1 MYQQRNQKLIVT
13 SNKPKTTGHA
23 ENAQLIRGQQKK
35 TDQNTTKTQ
44 IHRLCAESAPLLRCH
59 KKKLT
64 KTQKKNHIPCRECSP
79 SSLPPKTPHKKPQKT
94 NSQAVQ
100 RVLCSPSKL
109 PPKKPHK
116 KNQKK
121 KTHSPCRECSP
132 STLQANPEEGE
143 RVKGGG
149 GFTFLGKVAHY
160 SLMLQKNVLL
170 CALQCVLQCVA
181 MCCSVRILTSAKR
194 HSTH

>member
-64 KTQKKNHIPCRECSP
+64 KTQKKKSHPMQRV
-79 SSLPPKTPHKKPQKT
+79 LPFFVATKNTPQKT
-94 NSQAVQ
+94 TKN
-100 RVLCSPSKL
+100 KL
-109 PPKKPHK
+109 
-116 KNQKK
+116 
-121 KTHSPCRECSP
+121 TGRAES
-132 STLQANPEEGE
+132 A
-143 RVKGGG
+143 
-149 GFTFLGKVAHY
+149 
-160 SLMLQKNVLL
+160 LL
-170 CALQCVLQCVA
+170 PF
-181 MCCSVRILTSAKR
+181 
-194 HSTH
+194 